1 MRLERADSMKMTAS
15 KVKEKELARNKKAE
29 KDEDD
34 LTSSVLHKKELDTST
49 KKVKP
54 TALDFDLDQ

>member
-1 MRLERADSMKMTAS
+1 MKMSAS
-15 KVKEKELARNKKAE
+15 KIKEKELARNKKAE

-34 LTSSVLHKKELDTST
+34 LTSSIMQKKELDTST

-54 TALDFDLDQ
+54 TALDFELDQ

>member
-1 MRLERADSMKMTAS
+1 MKMTAS